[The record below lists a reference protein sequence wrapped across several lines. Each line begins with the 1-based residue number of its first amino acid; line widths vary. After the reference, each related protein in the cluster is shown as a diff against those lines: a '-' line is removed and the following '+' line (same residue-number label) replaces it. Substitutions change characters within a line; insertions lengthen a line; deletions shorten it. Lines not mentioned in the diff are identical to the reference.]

1 MKLNWGSGIAITYIL
16 FMAGVL
22 VLVFI
27 FMNQDVHLVTDD
39 YYAKEIEYQNQIDK
53 IERTKLLTEQPEVS
67 FNNGLFIVSFPKSVK
82 SIVNGK
88 IQIYRPSDANLDR
101 TVDILLNAENE
112 QSIETPINKAGLWKV
127 KIDWIRNDTNYYNEK
142 IILSN

>member
-22 VLVFI
+22 ILVFI

-39 YYAKEIEYQNQIDK
+39 YYAKEIEYQQQIDK
-53 IERTKLLTEQPEVS
+53 VERTKLLSEQPVVTFS
-67 FNNGLFIVSFPKSVK
+67 DGVFMVSFPKSVK
-82 SIVNGK
+82 NIINGE
-88 IQIYRPSDANLDR
+88 IQIYRPSDSNLDK
-101 TVDILLNAENE
+101 TASIFLDAENR
-112 QSIETPINKAGLWKV
+112 QLVKPPINLPGLWKV
-127 KIDWIRNDTNYYNEK
+127 KIDWTRNDTNYYNEK

>member
-22 VLVFI
+22 ILVFI

-39 YYAKEIEYQNQIDK
+39 YYAKEIEYQQQIDK
-53 IERTKLLTEQPEVS
+53 VERTKLLSEQPVVTFS
-67 FNNGLFIVSFPKSVK
+67 DGVFMVSFPKSVK
-82 SIVNGK
+82 NIINGE
-88 IQIYRPSDANLDR
+88 IQIYRPSDSNLDK
-101 TVDILLNAENE
+101 TASIFLDAENR
-112 QSIETPINKAGLWKV
+112 QLIKPPINLPGLWKV
-127 KIDWIRNDTNYYNEK
+127 KIDWTRNDTNYYNEK